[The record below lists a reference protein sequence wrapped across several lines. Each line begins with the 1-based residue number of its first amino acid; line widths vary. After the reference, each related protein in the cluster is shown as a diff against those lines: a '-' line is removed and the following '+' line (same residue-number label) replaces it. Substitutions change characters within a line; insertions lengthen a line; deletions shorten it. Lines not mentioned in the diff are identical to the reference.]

1 MLLLGL
7 YERSVGMKKNITRIA
22 AAVLLFVAG
31 LLIGNH
37 FSPLSPVLLAA
48 ACITSGADVIFK
60 AFRNILRGKIFD
72 ENFLM
77 SVAAVCAFIIG
88 EYPEA
93 AAVMIFYQVG
103 ETFQHYAVGKSR
115 KSISAL
121 MEICPE
127 YANLKVGDELQKVP
141 PESVNVGDIVVIRP
155 GEKIPLDAVVID
167 GASSVDCSPLTG
179 EPIPKDV
186 SVGCEVLSGCIN
198 LSGVLTVKTTGEYG
212 KSAVS
217 KILELVE
224 DSMSKKSRSENFI
237 TKFAQIYTPAVTVCA
252 VLLALIPPLL
262 FNAPWSVWVYRAL
275 SFLVVSCPC
284 ALVISA
290 PLGFFGGIGAASKS
304 GILIKGGRYIENLA
318 SAQKVVF
325 DKTGTLT
332 TGSFK
337 VCEIH
342 TAGISEEELLFFAAH
357 AESASPH
364 PISKAILEAY
374 GKEIDTSIVKDIQD
388 IAGYGV
394 LAAVKANAIT
404 VGSIKL
410 MKLHGISV
418 PKQTLLGA
426 VAYVA
431 IDNTYAGTIV
441 VSDRLK
447 PESEKAITDLKR
459 IGIKHVAILTGDN
472 RLSAEKTT
480 ETLGVD
486 GIFSE
491 LLPEDKVC
499 KLEEIMSS
507 SRSSTIFVGDG
518 INDAPALARADV
530 GIAMGA
536 LGSDAAIESADVV
549 IVKDSPAD
557 VAAAIRISRRTMRI
571 VKQNVVFSLSV
582 KLLALTLS
590 SLGIFTMWF
599 AVFAD
604 VGVSVL
610 AILNSFRTLN
620 FKNK

>member
-1 MLLLGL
+1 MLPSRP
-7 YERSVGMKKNITRIA
+7 YERSLDMKNNIIRIA
-22 AAVLLFVAG
+22 VAAVLFVAG
-31 LLIGNH
+31 LLIGNYL
-37 FSPLSPVLLAA
+37 FPLSPVLFAA
-48 ACITSGADVIFK
+48 ACITAGADVIFK
-60 AFRNILRGKIFD
+60 ALRNLFHGKIFD

-77 SVAAVCAFIIG
+77 SIAAVCAFIIG

-103 ETFQHYAVGKSR
+103 ETFQHYAVDKSR

-127 YANLKVGDELQKVP
+127 YANLKVGSELQKVP
-141 PESVNVGDIVVIRP
+141 PETVNIGDIIVVRP
-155 GEKIPLDAVVID
+155 GEKIPLDGVVSE
-167 GASSVDCSPLTG
+167 GASSVDTSPLTG

-186 SVGCEVLSGCIN
+186 YAGCEVFSGCIN
-198 LSGVLTVKTTGEYG
+198 LSGLLTVKTTNEYG

-224 DSMSKKSRSENFI
+224 ESMSKKSRSENFI
-237 TKFAQIYTPAVTVCA
+237 TKFAQIYTPAVTICA
-252 VLLALIPPLL
+252 VLLAVIPPLL

-290 PLGFFGGIGAASKS
+290 PLGFFGGIGAASKA
-304 GILIKGGRYIENLA
+304 GILIKGGRYIENLS

-337 VCEIH
+337 VSEINSM
-342 TAGISEEELLFFAAH
+342 GLSEEELLFFAAH
-357 AESASPH
+357 AESSSPH
-364 PISKAILEAY
+364 PISKAIIEAY
-374 GKEIDTSIVKDIQD
+374 GKEIDTSLVKGIKD

-394 LAAVKANAIT
+394 SVAVKSYTVT
-404 VGSIKL
+404 VGNIKL
-410 MKLHGISV
+410 MQLHGISV
-418 PKQTLLGA
+418 PTETHSGA
-426 VAYVA
+426 VAYIA
-431 IDNTYAGTIV
+431 IDNKYAGKIILT
-441 VSDRLK
+441 DQLK
-447 PESEKAITDLKR
+447 AGSEKSIADLKR
-459 IGIKHVAILTGDN
+459 TGIKHLSILTGDN
-472 RLSAEKTT
+472 KASADKTAKA
-480 ETLGVD
+480 LGVD
-486 GIFSE
+486 SVFSE
-491 LLPEDKVC
+491 LLPEDKVT

-507 SRSSTIFVGDG
+507 SRSATIFVGDG

-536 LGSDAAIESADVV
+536 LGSDAAIEAADVV
-549 IVKDSPAD
+549 IVKDDPTD

-571 VKQNVVFSLSV
+571 VKQNVILSLSV
-582 KLLALTLS
+582 KLTALTLS
-590 SLGIFTMWF
+590 TLGISTMWF

-610 AILNSFRTLN
+610 AILNSLRTLN

>member
-1 MLLLGL
+1 MLLLRPC
-7 YERSVGMKKNITRIA
+7 ERISDMKKNIIRIIVA
-22 AAVLLFVAG
+22 ALLFVAG
-31 LLIGNH
+31 VLVGNLL
-37 FSPLSPVLLAA
+37 FPLSPVLLAA

-60 AFRNILRGKIFD
+60 ALRNILRGKIFD

-77 SVAAVCAFIIG
+77 SIAAVCAFVIG

-103 ETFQHYAVGKSR
+103 ETFQHYAVGRSR

-127 YANLKVGDELQKVP
+127 YANLKVGTELQKVP
-141 PESVNVGDIVVIRP
+141 PESVNVGDIIVVRP
-155 GEKIPLDAVVID
+155 GEKIPLDGVVID
-167 GASSVDCSPLTG
+167 GASSVDTSPLTG

-186 SVGCEVLSGCIN
+186 YAGCEVLSGCIN
-198 LSGVLTVKTTGEYG
+198 LSGLLTVKTTGEYG
-212 KSAVS
+212 QSAVS

-224 DSMSKKSRSENFI
+224 ESMSKKSRSENFI

-252 VLLALIPPLL
+252 VLLAVIPPLL

-337 VCEIH
+337 VSEIH
-342 TAGISEEELLFFAAH
+342 STALSEEELLFYAAH
-357 AESASPH
+357 AESSSPH
-364 PISKAILEAY
+364 PISKAIIEAY
-374 GKEIDTSIVKDIQD
+374 GKEIDTSLVKDIKD
-388 IAGYGV
+388 IAGYGIS
-394 LAAVKANAIT
+394 AAVKSCTIT
-404 VGSIKL
+404 VGNAKL
-410 MKLHGISV
+410 MQLCGISV
-418 PKQTLLGA
+418 PAETHSGA
-426 VAYVA
+426 VAYIA
-431 IDNTYAGTIV
+431 IDNTYSGKVVLADQLKAG
-441 VSDRLK
+441 
-447 PESEKAITDLKR
+447 SEKAVADLKR
-459 IGIKHVAILTGDN
+459 VGIKHISILTGDN
-472 RLSAEKTT
+472 KSSADKTAKA
-480 ETLGVD
+480 LGVD
-486 GIFSE
+486 SVFSE
-491 LLPEDKVC
+491 LLPENKVD

-507 SRSSTIFVGDG
+507 SRASTIFVGDG

-536 LGSDAAIESADVV
+536 LGSDAAIEAADVV
-549 IVKDSPAD
+549 IVKDDPAD

-590 SLGIFTMWF
+590 SLGISTMWF

-610 AILNSFRTLN
+610 AILNSLRTLN
-620 FKNK
+620 FESK